1 MVVAEHAH
9 PPRALRHQDRGAAPR
24 MKRPRRAIVKR
35 QLEAIDPAPEL
46 LQQIV
51 HETQGKS
58 TAEVVGEC
66 NRVVM

>member
-1 MVVAEHAH
+1 
-9 PPRALRHQDRGAAPR
+9 